1 MRRITTALAAGVLL
15 LAGVAA
21 AAELT
26 ELKVCSDPDN
36 LPYSNER
43 REGFENKIAEIIAKD
58 LGLPL
63 THYWWPHQRGLVRN
77 TLRAGTCDV
86 LIEIPKGY
94 DLVTWTKAYY
104 RSAYVLAYPTD
115 KGLKISS
122 LDDPALRQVKRI
134 GVHMSTPPYDVL
146 GDRGLQDN
154 VVTYM
159 TMFDHRDPDLS
170 RRPTRLLEDL
180 VAGKVDVAI
189 AWGPLVGYFAK
200 VAQKNGGPALTLVTL
215 QDDKVIPMTF
225 EMSMGVKKGEQELKA
240 KLEQALDRH
249 QPEIRQVLEDY
260 GVPLL
265 PLKPPRAGPPPGAG
279 SPSAPPGGGPP
290 KP

>member
-1 MRRITTALAAGVLL
+1 MRRITTALAAAAAL

-63 THYWWPHQRGLVRN
+63 SHYWWPHQRGLVRN
-77 TLRAGTCDV
+77 TLRAGACDV
-86 LIEIPKGY
+86 LIDIPRGY
-94 DLVTWTKAYY
+94 DLVTWTKPYF
-104 RSAYVLAYPTD
+104 RSAYVIAYRTD
-115 KGLKISS
+115 QGPKIAS

-146 GDRGLQDN
+146 GERGLQDK
-154 VVTYM
+154 VVTYL
-159 TMFDHRDPDLS
+159 TVYDHRDPDPS
-170 RRPTRLLEDL
+170 RRPTKLLEDL
-180 VAGKVDVAI
+180 VAGQVDVAI
-189 AWGPLVGYFAK
+189 TWGPLAGYFAK
-200 VAQKNGGPALTLVTL
+200 LTQKNGGPALTLVPL

-225 EMSMGVKKGEQELKA
+225 EMSMGVKKGDQALKA
-240 KLEQALDRH
+240 KLEEAIDRH

-265 PLKPPRAGPPPGAG
+265 PLKPPRQGPPPGAG
-279 SPSAPPGGGPP
+279 GSAAPPAAGQPSP
-290 KP
+290 

>member
-1 MRRITTALAAGVLL
+1 MRWITIVLT
-15 LAGVAA
+15 AGVALVGGAVLA
-21 AAELT
+21 ADLT

-36 LPYSNER
+36 MPYSNER

-58 LGLPL
+58 LGIPL
-63 THYWWPHQRGLVRN
+63 VHYWWPHQRGLVRN

-104 RSAYVLAYPTD
+104 RSAYVIADLTNG
-115 KGLKISS
+115 GLKISS
-122 LDDPALRQVKRI
+122 LDDPALRQAKRI

-146 GDRGLQDN
+146 GDRGLQEQ
-154 VVTYM
+154 VVTY
-159 TMFDHRDPDLS
+159 TTVYDHRDPDVS

-189 AWGPLVGYFAK
+189 AWGPLVGHFAK
-200 VAQKNGGPALTLVTL
+200 VAQKNGGASLTLVPL
-215 QDDKVIPMTF
+215 QDDKAIPMTF
-225 EMSMGVKKGEQELKA
+225 EMSMGVKKGDQALKV
-240 KLEQALDRH
+240 KLEEAIDRRQA
-249 QPEIRQVLEDY
+249 EIRQVLEDF

-265 PLKPPRAGPPPGAG
+265 PLKPPRQGPPPGAG
-279 SPSAPPGGGPP
+279 GSPAAPGQQP

>member
-1 MRRITTALAAGVLL
+1 MRLIIAALAACVAL

-21 AAELT
+21 AADLT

-43 REGFENKIAEIIAKD
+43 REGFENKIADIIARD
-58 LGLPL
+58 LGVPL

-77 TLRAGTCDV
+77 TLRAGTCEV
-86 LIEIPKGY
+86 LIGIPKGY

-104 RSAYVLAYPTD
+104 RSAYVLAFPID
-115 KGLKISS
+115 RGPKVAS

-154 VVTYM
+154 VVTYL
-159 TMFDHRDPDLS
+159 TLYDHRDPDPS
-170 RRPTRLLEDL
+170 RRPTKLLEDL
-180 VAGKVDVAI
+180 VAGQVDVAI
-189 AWGPLVGYFAK
+189 AWGPLVGHFAK
-200 VAQKNGGPALTLVTL
+200 LAQKSGGPTLTVVPL
-215 QDDKVIPMTF
+215 QDDGAIPMTF
-225 EMSMGVKKGEQELKA
+225 EMSMGVKKGDQALKA
-240 KLEQALDRH
+240 KLEEAIDRRQA
-249 QPEIRQVLEDY
+249 EIRQVLDDF

-265 PLKPPRAGPPPGAG
+265 PLKPPRLGAPPGAG
-279 SPSAPPGGGPP
+279 GIPAPAAGQQP

>member
-1 MRRITTALAAGVLL
+1 
-15 LAGVAA
+15 
-21 AAELT
+21 
-26 ELKVCSDPDN
+26 
-36 LPYSNER
+36 
-43 REGFENKIAEIIAKD
+43 
-58 LGLPL
+58 
-63 THYWWPHQRGLVRN
+63 VRN

-94 DLVTWTKAYY
+94 DPVTWTKAYY
-104 RSAYVLAYPTD
+104 RSAYVLAYPAN
-115 KGLKISS
+115 KGLAIAS

-146 GDRGLQDN
+146 GERGLQDN
-154 VVTYM
+154 VVTYI
-159 TMFDHRDPDLS
+159 TIYDHRDPDLS

-200 VAQKNGGPALTLVTL
+200 VAQKNGGAALTLVPL

-225 EMSMGVKKGEQELKA
+225 EMSMGVKKGDQALKA
-240 KLEQALDRH
+240 KLEEAIDRRQA
-249 QPEIRQVLEDY
+249 EIRQVLDDF

-265 PLKPPRAGPPPGAG
+265 PLKPPRQGPPAGGAG
-279 SPSAPPGGGPP
+279 SPAAPGAQP

>member
-1 MRRITTALAAGVLL
+1 MRWITTALAAGAAL

-21 AAELT
+21 AADLT

-43 REGFENKIAEIIAKD
+43 REGFENKIAEIVAKD
-58 LGLPL
+58 LGVPL
-63 THYWWPHQRGLVRN
+63 TNYWWPHQRGLVRN
-77 TLRAGTCDV
+77 TLRAGTCEV
-86 LIEIPKGY
+86 LIGIPKGY
-94 DLVTWTKAYY
+94 DPVTWTKAYY
-104 RSAYVLAYPTD
+104 RSAYVVAYPTNR
-115 KGLKISS
+115 GPKIAS

-146 GDRGLQDN
+146 GERGLQDS
-154 VVTYM
+154 VVTY
-159 TMFDHRDPDLS
+159 TTIYDHRDLDPS
-170 RRPTRLLEDL
+170 RRPMRLLEDL

-200 VAQKNGGPALTLVTL
+200 VSQKGGGSALTLVPL
-215 QDDKVIPMTF
+215 QDDKTIPMTF
-225 EMSMGVKKGEQELKA
+225 EMSMGVKKGDQALKA
-240 KLEQALDRH
+240 KLEEAIDRR
-249 QPEIRQVLEDY
+249 QVEIRQVLDDF

-265 PLKPPRAGPPPGAG
+265 PLKPPRQGPPGAG
-279 SPSAPPGGGPP
+279 GSATPPTGQPP

>member
-1 MRRITTALAAGVLL
+1 M
-15 LAGVAA
+15 
-21 AAELT
+21 

-36 LPYSNER
+36 MPYSNER

-58 LGLPL
+58 LGVPL

-104 RSAYVLAYPTD
+104 RSSYVIAYPAG
-115 KGLKISS
+115 KGLSIAS
-122 LDDPALRQVKRI
+122 LDDPALRQAKRI
-134 GVHMSTPPYDVL
+134 GVHMSTPPFDVL
-146 GDRGLQDN
+146 GERGLQDH

-159 TMFDHRDPDLS
+159 TMYDHRDPDLS

-200 VAQKNGGPALTLVTL
+200 VAQKSGGPALTLVPL

-225 EMSMGVKKGEQELKA
+225 EMSMGVKKGDQALKA
-240 KLEQALDRH
+240 KLEEAIDRRQA
-249 QPEIRQVLEDY
+249 EIRQVLEDF

-265 PLKPPRAGPPPGAG
+265 PLKPPRQGPAPGA
-279 SPSAPPGGGPP
+279 SPAAPGAQP